1 MAAFYRARRLAQ
13 TSLFAPYPDKW
24 TNFARES
31 RGSMAGAFEWLGD
44 RIGGQGLVSVV
55 RLYGGIGMGGPFGR
69 SLDDESLAPI
79 FERAFAPKRLKAVAL
94 AINSP
99 GGSPAQSAL
108 IGARIRRLADEKKVP
123 VFAFCEDVAA
133 SGGYWLA
140 CAADE
145 IFADANSLI
154 GSIGVVSAGFGL
166 HEAIGR
172 LGVERRV
179 HTAGARKAMLDPFR
193 PEDPD
198 DIVRLK
204 RIQQGVHDNFIAHVR
219 ARRGDRLKGEDA
231 ALFSGDVW
239 LAAEAQ
245 GLGLI
250 DGIGHLVPTMKARF
264 GDRVRFTVARPRRSL
279 LQRLGAPGVSEV
291 IGALEERAAR
301 ARLGL

>member
-1 MAAFYRARRLAQ
+1 MSKALDGLK
-13 TSLFAPYPDKW
+13 SLIVAPP
-24 TNFARES
+24 TVA
-31 RGSMAGAFEWLGD
+31 
-44 RIGGQGLVSVV
+44 VV

-69 SLDDESLAPI
+69 GLDDEGLAPI
-79 FERAFAPKRLKAVAL
+79 LNRAFGARGLKAVAL

-108 IGARIRRLADEKKVP
+108 IGARIRRLADEKSVP
-123 VFAFCEDVAA
+123 VLAFCEDVAA

-145 IFADANSLI
+145 IFADANSLL

-179 HTAGARKAMLDPFR
+179 YTAGTRKTMLDPFR
-193 PEDPD
+193 PEDAD
-198 DIVRLK
+198 DVARLK
-204 RIQQGVHDNFIAHVR
+204 RIQGVIHQNFIAHVR
-219 ARRGDRLKGEDA
+219 ERRGARLAADDA
-231 ALFSGDVW
+231 TLFNGDVW
-239 LAAEAQ
+239 LGAEAQ
-245 GLGLI
+245 ALGLI
-250 DGIGHLVPTMKARF
+250 DGVGHLVPTMKARF
-264 GDRVRFTVARPRRSL
+264 GEKVRFTVARPRRSL

-301 ARLGL
+301 ARFGL